1 MAELTIN
8 EYQSRL
14 HILSQKADADGR
26 HKVSEFTLHLL
37 KQENPDLKILDAIFK
52 YYDSITDSDTVVYD
66 YLLDNK
72 AKVEWFYFAGFL
84 SDQRGNV
91 SDYFSI
97 LKKCFES
104 GIQIDKLYQFEKQSD
119 NIEKFDEL
127 VKKEIADNSFEKK
140 ERSNMESSQKEITQD
155 EYIQH
160 LIEENNILNKRLD
173 KTLNEL
179 KTVRTEQKDMLE
191 RMASD
196 KQLLMNDKLDN
207 EQLKKEVEKLRLSVE
222 IITKK
227 NTMQSGL
234 IDQLSS
240 INDTLTDENEAMK
253 HNAEELSKK
262 YQEVLQESAMH
273 TDIINNLN
281 IQISQLQSQRLR
293 ETSMTRN
300 MQEPIL
306 ESVIEQQPEY
316 GRDFDVENET
326 FESDLNEQKSE
337 PEVPLE
343 TEPEALDYDPSDL
356 IEIKNNKNEVKK
368 LSNFFID
375 FFARHFEKKFANKSI
390 AEQDNLIFIKLME
403 NDYEQDTVRAVKSAM
418 KNNQELSRVDLY
430 RLVTGRKSDNEICSF
445 CTAVSA

>member
-8 EYQSRL
+8 EYRSRL

-72 AKVEWFYFAGFL
+72 ASVEWFYFAGFL

-97 LKKCFES
+97 LKECFEA

-140 ERSNMESSQKEITQD
+140 ERPNMESSQKEIIQD

-191 RMASD
+191 KTASD
-196 KQLLMNDKLDN
+196 KHVLMNYKLDN
-207 EQLKKEVEKLRLSVE
+207 EQLRKEVEKLRLSVE
-222 IITKK
+222 ITTKK
-227 NTMQSGL
+227 NTMQSSM

-281 IQISQLQSQRLR
+281 VQISQLQSQLR
-293 ETSMTRN
+293 ETSMMRN
-300 MQEPIL
+300 MQGPIL

-337 PEVPLE
+337 PEVPPE
-343 TEPEALDYDPSDL
+343 TEPETLDYDPSDL

-368 LSNFFID
+368 HSNFFID
-375 FFARHFEKKFANKSI
+375 FIARHFEKKFANKSI

>member
-8 EYQSRL
+8 EYRSRL

-72 AKVEWFYFAGFL
+72 ASVEWFYFAGFL

-97 LKKCFES
+97 LKECFES

-140 ERSNMESSQKEITQD
+140 ERPNMESSQKEIIQD

-191 RMASD
+191 KTASD
-196 KQLLMNDKLDN
+196 KHVLMNYKLDN
-207 EQLKKEVEKLRLSVE
+207 EQLRKEVEKIRLSVE
-222 IITKK
+222 ITTKK
-227 NTMQSGL
+227 NTMQSSM

-281 IQISQLQSQRLR
+281 VQISQLQS
-293 ETSMTRN
+293 
-300 MQEPIL
+300 
-306 ESVIEQQPEY
+306 
-316 GRDFDVENET
+316 
-326 FESDLNEQKSE
+326 E
-337 PEVPLE
+337 PEVPPE
-343 TEPEALDYDPSDL
+343 TEPETLDYDPSDL

-368 LSNFFID
+368 HSNFFID
-375 FFARHFEKKFANKSI
+375 FIARHFEKKFANKSI